1 MLTLVLSVVDSTVLV
16 GDEFLGSLHSEVDCV
31 GNDFLLLNLTYLYVS
46 ITPQVTRLLA
56 YARVDSFN
64 LNKGLNLMHKFVA
77 KTEK

>member
-46 ITPQVTRLLA
+46 ITPQVTR
-56 YARVDSFN
+56 F
-64 LNKGLNLMHKFVA
+64 FV
-77 KTEK
+77 